1 MSPNYASASPLKPA
15 EALKKV
21 SKGRKIPS
29 YLVRETIDGVSYY
42 YAAYR
47 DVLNKKKTLEEIMAD
62 SGLQS
67 VIKAYLMILFAQ
79 GLDLNRFYPLSGEV
93 GAHLDHRN
101 NLALDMAVY
110 DTLILT
116 PDKINQAYIEVQPR
130 LVVEIDVKVSLG
142 TNEPVFDD
150 YVLQKVKRLLSFGTE
165 RIIWIFTRSQT
176 ILVAKPGNVWE
187 FFDLHDEVLLLD
199 GVVMNLGKYL
209 KERGI
214 EI

>member
-1 MSPNYASASPLKPA
+1 MDAARAGATNTTKTLVKTA
-15 EALKKV
+15 
-21 SKGRKIPS
+21 KGRKIPS
-29 YLVRETIDGVSYY
+29 YLVRETIDGVPYY

-79 GLDLNRFYPLSGEV
+79 GLDLDRFYPLSGEV
-93 GAHLDHRN
+93 GAHLDHRS

-110 DTLILT
+110 ETSILT
-116 PDKINQAYIEVQPR
+116 PDKIKQEYIDVHPR

-142 TNEPVFDD
+142 GQEAIFDD

-187 FFDLHDEVLLLD
+187 YFSLEDEVTLLD

-209 KERGI
+209 KGKGI
-214 EI
+214 AL